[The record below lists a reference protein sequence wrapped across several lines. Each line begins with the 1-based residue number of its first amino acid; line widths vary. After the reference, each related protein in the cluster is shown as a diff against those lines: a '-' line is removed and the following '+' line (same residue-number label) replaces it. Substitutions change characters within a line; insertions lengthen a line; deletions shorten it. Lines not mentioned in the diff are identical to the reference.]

1 MAWRQYSRNDNI
13 LKSDEY
19 SRFGKFCDRSI
30 KRLFVSW
37 WGFLQW
43 KVRNSLEDFN
53 AHACVG
59 LVCIKLLEAMSD
71 SEELSFT
78 QGSFSWLL
86 GRSFSAVGFPLWI
99 KEVRLP
105 ARMLR
110 RKRAVLFHFYTPEER
125 NMLRG
130 MCSILLLLISTVASA
145 PLSPVITT
153 LQTVYKSGGLCRVYI
168 PLTEQRQPSPW
179 LSNKK
184 ISRRHLA
191 DYVKKVHQKAC
202 RTCSTIIFPYW
213 TNQIIDLWLNGCL
226 CRSVLRFFN
235 IYCKSCPKTK
245 GTTTFR
251 ACSKPERLTKTHSLP
266 FETLLKRSAP

>member
-1 MAWRQYSRNDNI
+1 
-13 LKSDEY
+13 
-19 SRFGKFCDRSI
+19 
-30 KRLFVSW
+30 
-37 WGFLQW
+37 
-43 KVRNSLEDFN
+43 
-53 AHACVG
+53 
-59 LVCIKLLEAMSD
+59 MSD

-153 LQTVYKSGGLCRVYI
+153 FQTVYKSGGYVGFIFPWQNKDNQARDCQIRKFRVVI
-168 PLTEQRQPSPW
+168 WQTTSKKCTKKRAVHAAQLFFLIEPIKLLICDLTVVFAVPFFVSLTSIVRVVQRQRALQPFAHAANLKDSQRHIVF
-179 LSNKK
+179 LSKH
-184 ISRRHLA
+184 R
-191 DYVKKVHQKAC
+191 
-202 RTCSTIIFPYW
+202 
-213 TNQIIDLWLNGCL
+213 
-226 CRSVLRFFN
+226 
-235 IYCKSCPKTK
+235 
-245 GTTTFR
+245 
-251 ACSKPERLTKTHSLP
+251 
-266 FETLLKRSAP
+266 